1 MSSLP
6 RQDTATTVSSL
17 STSCS
22 NLEINDST
30 VSSTSTVQKNKSK
43 KVRREK
49 SAEHFVPSCDAKTLK
64 TLKVHY
70 YPEEQSWSL
79 VIVLVATAVQA
90 INHGLHLA
98 FGLLLVTLAHS
109 FGRVPLAAAG
119 EFKRENLLPD
129 IAKLNCCDSL
139 HLLRN

>member
-1 MSSLP
+1 MLVDVTERVTVGVLVSVPLP
-6 RQDTATTVSSL
+6 VWDELTTV
-17 STSCS
+17 
-22 NLEINDST
+22 
-30 VSSTSTVQKNKSK
+30 
-43 KVRREK
+43 
-49 SAEHFVPSCDAKTLK
+49 
-64 TLKVHY
+64 
-70 YPEEQSWSL
+70 
-79 VIVLVATAVQA
+79 VLVATAVQA

-109 FGRVPLAAAG
+109 FGRVPLAASG